1 MADETEQH
9 NDEVVSTH
17 DEAQYKLTQTQLTA
31 IEDEIKATQPL
42 TSQLLPIDALV
53 AQYSSSSGGDDSTT
67 TKHDG
72 GFLQSANLLSQQYTH
87 LRRIRGD
94 GNCYYRAFLYSLSEE
109 LLRRCLLNS
118 NTKDDGEFERIKQ
131 LVSDS
136 LLWVCKFGYDEI
148 TVDMFYEELVDLLEF
163 IESHVKD
170 ATTSDSS
177 SAKERLQ
184 QASSQLH
191 SKLNEENATS
201 DYCTWFMRVMTAAQM
216 KSNPDRYLPFLF
228 ADDNAMSGSLGVGG
242 MIDIPT
248 FCSREV
254 EPMNK
259 ECGMV
264 QVAAL
269 AECFGVRVAIE
280 YMDGRVVYDKKED
293 GSVEKRVA
301 THVFGESEEG
311 GSDEASTLTL
321 LYRPGHYDILYQ
333 SECRYI

>member
-1 MADETEQH
+1 
-9 NDEVVSTH
+9 
-17 DEAQYKLTQTQLTA
+17 LTQTQLTA

-67 TKHDG
+67 TKNDG

-94 GNCYYRAFLYSLSEE
+94 GNCYYRAFLYSLSED
-109 LLRRCLLNS
+109 NS
-118 NTKDDGEFERIKQ
+118 KDDGEFERIKQ

-163 IESHVKD
+163 IESH
-170 ATTSDSS
+170 
-177 SAKERLQ
+177 
-184 QASSQLH
+184 ASSQLH

-248 FCSREV
+248 FCTREV

-280 YMDGRVVYDKKED
+280 YMDGR
-293 GSVEKRVA
+293 RVA
-301 THVFGESEEG
+301 THVFGESEEE

-333 SECRYI
+333 S